1 MTTFMTGTFTSTGA
15 APIILALEPGFDLF
29 TMVNISD
36 VGSTSAETQ
45 VMRAYYASQMPP
57 DSAYRNLKT
66 NGANTL
72 ALETSFIGNGFTAF
86 DSSNPPVFAA
96 TAVTAITA
104 ASPASVSSVAHG
116 LAVGDTVMFS
126 GLNGT
131 MTPMNGLKFTVN
143 SITNANVFTITF
155 DASAAA
161 AGQIGNVPAT
171 AGFVTKVFG
180 SQYSPHNVIIGPT
193 ATMSAAA
200 GGGVT
205 IVDPSNILL
214 NMNTVPS
221 FEQYPSQYTPF
232 QRPYQVGAKLRLY
245 MPATF
250 GTTTNA
256 NFIMAQIVA
265 INTQTGYAVAN
276 QLQLKI
282 LPGNPVG
289 SITTAVGLA
298 ALVWPAGG
306 AGFKRSY
313 PFVTDI
319 AEASAILSEAQD
331 NCGFRGILIGTG
343 VLGLGTGVATTVRTY
358 QWFAFKGYTLT
369 TPVAPGN

>member
-1 MTTFMTGTFTSTGA
+1 MATFTTGTFTSTGA
-15 APIILALEPGFDLF
+15 APILLALESGFDLF
-29 TMVNISD
+29 TMVNVSD

-45 VMRAYYASQMPP
+45 VMRAYYASLMPP

-72 ALETSFIGNGFTAF
+72 ALETSFIGRGFTAF
-86 DSSNPPVFAA
+86 DSNNPPVFAA

-126 GLNGT
+126 GLNGS
-131 MTPMNGLKFTVN
+131 MTGMNGLKFTVN
-143 SITNANVFTITF
+143 SITSADVFTITF
-155 DASAAA
+155 DASAAG
-161 AGQIGNVPAT
+161 AGQIGVTPAT

-180 SQYSPHNVIIGPT
+180 NPFSPHNVVIGPT

-214 NMNTVPS
+214 NMNAVPS
-221 FEQYPSQYTPF
+221 FEQSPSQYTPF

-245 MPATF
+245 IPTGY
-250 GTTTNA
+250 GTPQTA
-256 NFIMAQIVA
+256 NFIMGQIVA
-265 INTQTGYAVAN
+265 VNTQTGYAVPN
-276 QLQLKI
+276 QLQLRI
-282 LPGNPVG
+282 LPGNLSG
-289 SITTAVGLA
+289 AITTAVGLA

-306 AGFKRSY
+306 VGFKKSY

-319 AEASAILSEAQD
+319 AEASAIFSEAED
-331 NCGFRGILIGTG
+331 NTAFRGILIGTG
-343 VLGLGTGVATTVRTY
+343 VLGLGTGVATTARTY
-358 QWFAFKGYTLT
+358 QWFALKGYTLT